1 MLCLVQQQNN
11 KNREKRGCK
20 IEERKEISIVWHGKK
35 KGEIKKMWVSRWFTS
50 SINNEVFKF

>member
-35 KGEIKKMWVSRWFTS
+35 KER
-50 SINNEVFKF
+50 